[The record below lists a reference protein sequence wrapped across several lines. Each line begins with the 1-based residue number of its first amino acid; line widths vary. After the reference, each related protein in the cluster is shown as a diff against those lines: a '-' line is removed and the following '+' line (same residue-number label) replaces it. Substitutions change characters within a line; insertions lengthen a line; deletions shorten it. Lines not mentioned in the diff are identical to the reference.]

1 MLTPSRIINKNLDGS
16 LNNKEAIENLT
27 LLVESSNDPTIRVES
42 LEALEKIDLNDKG
55 KNVKLYKILEYC
67 LLSDDNSTVQY
78 ASAVIL
84 VNKFPKK
91 AKEPLLWVIQHEKS
105 AYIKL
110 RLIELFKIF
119 NEQFYNYLF
128 EKFIEIHT
136 RNYIKD
142 GVCTKE
148 ATVLWLLEDLDGR
161 ILKKIDLEEEIPCV
175 VEYYNQDC
183 FYKINSRGNVVG
195 IYISSY
201 PNRDITYSNNQDSH
215 FHCKSIN
222 FIPEQICS
230 LIYLEEFYLNST
242 IPPDDYPDSILTLKR
257 AMERGYNG
265 HERKALEVNPRYSLA
280 WYRLAKNLYGKL
292 NYTESLDACFK
303 CLEID
308 PNFQAASML
317 RDTILNLEIS

>member
-1 MLTPSRIINKNLDGS
+1 MLLPDIILNEIADGS
-16 LNNKEAIENLT
+16 LNTKEGFEK
-27 LLVESSNDPTIRVES
+27 LLLIIESSNDPVIRIKS
-42 LEALEKIDLNDKG
+42 LETLGKIDLNDKA

-84 VNKFPKK
+84 VNRFPKK
-91 AKEPLLWVIQHEKS
+91 VKEPLSWVIQHEKS

-110 RLIELFKIF
+110 KLIELSKTFD
-119 NEQFYNYLF
+119 EEFYNYLF

-136 RNYIKD
+136 RNYVKD
-142 GVCTKE
+142 GVCTTD
-148 ATVLWLLEDLDGR
+148 AIVLWLFEDLDGR
-161 ILKKIDLEEEIPCV
+161 ILRKIDLEKEVPCV

-183 FYKINSRGNVVG
+183 FYKINSRGNIVG

-201 PNRDITYSNNQDSH
+201 PNRDITYSNTQDSH
-215 FHCKSIN
+215 FQCKSIN
-222 FIPEQICS
+222 FIPEHICS
-230 LIYLEEFYLNST
+230 LIYLEEFYLNCT

-280 WYRLAKNLYGKL
+280 WYRLAKNLYDKL
-292 NYTESLDACFK
+292 NYTESLDACYK

-308 PNFQAASML
+308 PNFQAALML
-317 RDTILNLEIS
+317 RDTILNLDT

>member
-16 LNNKEAIENLT
+16 LNNKEAVENLT
-27 LLVESSNDPTIRVES
+27 LLVERSNDPTIRIES

-55 KNVKLYKILEYC
+55 KNGKLYQILEYC

-84 VNKFPKK
+84 VNRFPKK

-110 RLIELFKIF
+110 KLIELSKTFDEEF
-119 NEQFYNYLF
+119 HNYLF

-161 ILKKIDLEEEIPCV
+161 ILRKIDLEEEVPCV

-201 PNRDITYSNNQDSH
+201 PNRDIIYSNNQDSH

-230 LIYLEEFYLNST
+230 LIYLEEFYLNSI
-242 IPPDDYPDSILTLKR
+242 IPPNDYPDSILTLKR

-280 WYRLAKNLYGKL
+280 WYRLAKNLYDKL

-308 PNFQAASML
+308 PNFQAALML
-317 RDTILNLEIS
+317 RDTILNFDT